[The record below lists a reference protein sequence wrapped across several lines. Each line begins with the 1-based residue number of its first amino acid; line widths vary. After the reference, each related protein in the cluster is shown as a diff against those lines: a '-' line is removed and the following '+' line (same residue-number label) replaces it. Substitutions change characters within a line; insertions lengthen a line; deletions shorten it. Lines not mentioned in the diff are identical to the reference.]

1 MYRTNLVFAILVATI
16 ASTSSD
22 ETSSS
27 GLPTD
32 AWRTVTQNETF
43 HLMYRSF
50 EYDTGLGGTGKCVTI
65 TLCERND
72 TTRTTKSRIVYRDAK
87 TTQLI
92 GNTVRITLA
101 RSWNSTVDNIIQI
114 GDADRCDA
122 PAQAVTTQFLLAY
135 SDFKTCDV
143 LVVFGTREPKCELWI
158 KDGYQHYLDVN
169 TNTVASAGDKNIK
182 TSIRK
187 CKEEYKK
194 LCQVKYPIYDKAI
207 CSSPPKGSKE
217 MKN

>member
-32 AWRTVTQNETF
+32 AWWTVIQKKTF
-43 HLMYRSF
+43 YLMYRSF
-50 EYDTGLGGTGKCVTI
+50 EYDAGLGGIGKCVTI

-72 TTRTTKSRIVYRDAK
+72 TTRTTKSRIMYRDPQ

-92 GNTVRITLA
+92 GNTVRISLA
-101 RSWNSTVDNIIQI
+101 RSWNSTVDDIIRI

-122 PAQAVTTQFLLAY
+122 PAQASSTQFRLVY

-143 LVVFGTREPKCELWI
+143 LTVFGTLEPKCELWI
-158 KDGYQHYLDVN
+158 KDGYQQYLQDQIQ
-169 TNTVASAGDKNIK
+169 TNEKYKNIP
-182 TSIRK
+182 K
-187 CKEEYKK
+187 CVKK
-194 LCQVKYPIYDKAI
+194 YDELCKVKYPIYDKDI
-207 CSSPPKGSKE
+207 CSSPMRGESKKIPK
-217 MKN
+217 